1 MGPGRILFLVFMIV
15 PLIEIAFFVVIG
27 NAIGLW
33 PTLAGVLVTA
43 IVGSLVLRYQG
54 MAVFNDI
61 RGQMGRGQIPGRA
74 LADAAL
80 IGAGGLMLLLPGY
93 FSDLVGILLLL
104 PPTRAAI
111 YAFLKSRIQVVS
123 MTGSAGFSS
132 PQREPDRP
140 GVIDLDH
147 DDYRPR

>member
-1 MGPGRILFLVFMIV
+1 MGFGRILFLVFMIV

-61 RGQMGRGQIPGRA
+61 RAQMAQGQMPARSLG
-74 LADAAL
+74 DAAL

-93 FSDLVGILLLL
+93 FSDIIGILLLL
-104 PPTRAAI
+104 PPVRSAI

-123 MTGSAGFSS
+123 VGGAGFSR
-132 PQREPDRP
+132 PPRPKQP
-140 GVIDLDH
+140 GVIDLD
-147 DDYRPR
+147 DTDYRPR